1 MFSLVLQIVKFV
13 LVRIAGTGILA
24 WLNPWLLKA
33 DNWLEKNLKIDLIKQ
48 EKKFFEKYPGIE
60 NRLRIVEENS
70 HPCKEL
76 HEFEVYPELIGRIE
90 KLEQKVLPRFK
101 DTNGK

>member
-1 MFSLVLQIVKFV
+1 MFSLVLQIGKFV

-33 DNWLEKNLKIDLIKQ
+33 DKWLEKNLKIDLIKQ

-76 HEFEVYPELIGRIE
+76 HEFEAYPALMDRIE
-90 KLEQKVLPRFK
+90 KLEKKVNASK
-101 DTNGK
+101 KAK

>member
-33 DNWLEKNLKIDLIKQ
+33 DKWLEKNLKIDLIKQ

-76 HEFEVYPELIGRIE
+76 HEFEVWPELIGRIE
-90 KLEQKVLPRFK
+90 KLEEKTFK
-101 DTNGK
+101 DKDSGK

>member
-13 LVRIAGTGILA
+13 LVRIAGAGILA

-33 DNWLEKNLKIDLIKQ
+33 DEWLEKNLKIDLIKQ

-76 HEFEVYPELIGRIE
+76 HEFEAYPALMDRIE
-90 KLEQKVLPRFK
+90 KLEKKVNASK
-101 DTNGK
+101 KAK

>member
-33 DNWLEKNLKIDLIKQ
+33 DKWLEKNLKIDLIKQ

-76 HEFEVYPELIGRIE
+76 HEFEAYPALMDRIE
-90 KLEQKVLPRFK
+90 KLEKKVNASK
-101 DTNGK
+101 KAK

>member
-13 LVRIAGTGILA
+13 LVRVASTGILA
-24 WLNPWLLKA
+24 WLNPYLLKA
-33 DNWLEKNLKIDLIKQ
+33 DKWLEKHLHIDLIKQ

-76 HEFEVYPELIGRIE
+76 HEFEAYPALMDRIE
-90 KLEQKVLPRFK
+90 KLEKKVNASK
-101 DTNGK
+101 KAK

>member
-76 HEFEVYPELIGRIE
+76 HEFEAYPALMDRIE
-90 KLEQKVLPRFK
+90 KLEKKVSACK
-101 DTNGK
+101 KAK

>member
-1 MFSLVLQIVKFV
+1 LFSLVLQIVKFV

-33 DNWLEKNLKIDLIKQ
+33 DKWLEKNLKIDLIKQ

-76 HEFEVYPELIGRIE
+76 HEFEAYPALMDRIE
-90 KLEQKVLPRFK
+90 KLEKKVNASK
-101 DTNGK
+101 KAK

>member
-13 LVRIAGTGILA
+13 LVRIAGSGILA

-33 DNWLEKNLKIDLIKQ
+33 DKWLEENLKIDLIKQ

-60 NRLRIVEENS
+60 ARLSKVEENS

-76 HEFEVYPELIGRIE
+76 HEFEAYPALMDRIE
-90 KLEQKVLPRFK
+90 KVEKKVSASK
-101 DTNGK
+101 KAK

>member
-13 LVRIAGTGILA
+13 LVRIAGSGILA
-24 WLNPWLLKA
+24 WLNPSLLKA
-33 DNWLEKNLKIDLIKQ
+33 DKWLEKNLKIDLIKQ

-76 HEFEVYPELIGRIE
+76 HEFEAYPALMDRIE
-90 KLEQKVLPRFK
+90 KLEKKVNASK
-101 DTNGK
+101 KAK